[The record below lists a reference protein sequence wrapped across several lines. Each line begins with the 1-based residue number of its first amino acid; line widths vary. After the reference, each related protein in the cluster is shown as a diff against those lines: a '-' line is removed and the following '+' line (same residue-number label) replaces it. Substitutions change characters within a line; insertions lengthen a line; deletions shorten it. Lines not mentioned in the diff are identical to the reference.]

1 MNSKKIQEL
10 GCVYS
15 MSKRIKKLLLVLA
28 GLVLVAVA
36 AGCSNNSTVATTNGG
51 KITKDD
57 YYNEMKKSSAGKS
70 TLQNMIITKVLE
82 EQYGDKVSKKSV
94 TKEYDKYKSQYGSS
108 FSAILQQN
116 GLTASSFK
124 KNIRTNLLTEAA
136 LKANK
141 KVSQADLKKQWKSY
155 QPKVTV
161 AHILV
166 AKEDDAKDIIN
177 QLNGGAKFS
186 TLAKKYST
194 DTATK
199 TKGGKLPAFNN
210 SDTSLDS
217 TFKKAAFKLKQ
228 GEVTQTPVKTDY
240 GYHVI
245 MMVKNPGKGK
255 MSDHTAELKD
265 QIYTKWMQDSTV
277 MQKVIAKVLK
287 KGDITIKDD
296 DLKDILSGYLGSSSS
311 SSSASK

>member
-1 MNSKKIQEL
+1 
-10 GCVYS
+10 
-15 MSKRIKKLLLVLA
+15 MSKRIKKLLLVFA
-28 GLVLVAVA
+28 GLMLVFVA
-36 AGCSNNSTVATTNGG
+36 AGCSNNSTVATTKGG
-51 KITKDD
+51 KITKDE
-57 YYNEMKKSSAGKS
+57 YYDEMKKSSAGKS
-70 TLQNMIITKVLE
+70 TLQNLIITKVLE
-82 EQYGDKVSKKSV
+82 DQYGDKVSKKAV
-94 TKEYDKYKSQYGSS
+94 TKEYNQYKEQYGSS
-108 FSAILQQN
+108 FSSILQQN
-116 GLTASSFK
+116 GLTASGLK

-141 KVSQADLKKQWKSY
+141 KVTQAQLKKQWKSY

-166 AKEDDAKDIIN
+166 SKEDTAKDIIT
-177 QLNGGAKFS
+177 QLNNGAKFS

-194 DTATK
+194 DSATK
-199 TKGGKLPAFNN
+199 NKGGKLAAFDN

-217 TFKKAAFKLKQ
+217 TFKKAAFKLKT

-255 MSDHTAELKD
+255 LSDHTAELKE

-277 MQKVIAKVLK
+277 MQSVISKVLK
-287 KGDITIKDD
+287 KGDVSIKDD
-296 DLKDILSGYLGSSSS
+296 DLKDILAGYLKTSSSS
-311 SSSASK
+311 SSSTSSSN

>member
-1 MNSKKIQEL
+1 M
-10 GCVYS
+10 
-15 MSKRIKKLLLVLA
+15 KKLLLAFA
-28 GLVLVAVA
+28 GLMLVVVA
-36 AGCSNNSTVATTNGG
+36 AGCSSNSTVATTNGG
-51 KITKDD
+51 KITKDE
-57 YYNEMKKSSAGKS
+57 YYDEMKKSSAGKS
-70 TLQNMIITKVLE
+70 TLQNLIITKVLE
-82 EQYGDKVSKKSV
+82 EQYGDKVSKKAV
-94 TKEYDKYKSQYGSS
+94 TKEYNKYKSQYGSS

-141 KVSQADLKKQWKSY
+141 KVTKANLEKQWKSY

-166 AKEDDAKDIIN
+166 AKKADAEDIIN
-177 QLNGGAKFS
+177 QLNNGGDFTK
-186 TLAKKYST
+186 LAKEYST

-199 TKGGKLPAFNN
+199 NKGGKLAAFDN

-228 GEVTQTPVKTDY
+228 GEITQTPVKTDY

-245 MMVKNPGKGK
+245 KMVKNPGKGK
-255 MSDHTAELKD
+255 MSDHTAELKE
-265 QIYTKWMQDSTV
+265 QLYTKWMQDSTV

-296 DLKDILSGYLGSSSS
+296 DLKDILAGYLGSSSS
-311 SSSASK
+311 SSK